1 MMGER
6 RLAILT
12 SGGDAPGMNAAVR
25 AAVRTA
31 LSTGAVPFAVAD
43 GFQGLI
49 DGGDRIRPM
58 SWSSVG
64 GILHLGG
71 TVIGTARCAAFRERD
86 GRRTAAR
93 NLLEKQID
101 ALICVG
107 GDGTLT
113 GADTLRQEWP
123 ALLSELVS
131 RGDVAP
137 EAAARHPFLAL
148 VGLTGSIDN
157 DMPGTDMTLGTD
169 TALHRITEA
178 VDALTS
184 TAASH
189 QRAFVV
195 EVMGRRCGYL
205 ALMSAL
211 ATGASWVLI
220 PEAPPDDG
228 WEERMC
234 ARIRDGRKGGRRH
247 STVIL
252 AEGAVD
258 RHGGAIT
265 ADRVR
270 QVLEERL
277 GVEARTTVLGHV
289 QRGGAPSAFDRV
301 MGTLLGHAAVDEAL
315 AFGPESV
322 PQLIGL
328 KENRI
333 KKTPLAEC
341 VERAREVGEALESG
355 DYARALSLRSGSF
368 REALEVLRTLVR
380 AHPREALPG
389 TRRFR
394 IALLNTGAPAPGMN
408 TAARAFVRL
417 LLDRGHEA
425 LGVRNGFEGLLEGAL
440 EEMNWMS
447 VHGWVSRGGA
457 ELGTSRRIPEGA
469 EWGAV
474 ARSLSAGRVDGLLVV
489 GGFTG
494 YEAAWRLLR
503 AREEYPALNIPVVCL
518 PAAIDNNLPGA
529 ELSLGADTALN
540 SIVEAVDKIKQS
552 AVAWRRAFV
561 VEVMG
566 GWCGYLAAASGL
578 ATGAERVYIHEDPLT
593 MARLEKDVRDLYD
606 GFAKGKKRLGLVI
619 RSENAHV
626 VFTTQFLRRL
636 FEAEGKGLFDAR
648 QSILGHLQQG
658 GNPTPFDR
666 ILATR
671 LSIRCADFLVEA
683 CEKGEA
689 PASFM
694 GFEGGR
700 LRFVD
705 FAQFTSMVDREF
717 RRSKNPWWRA
727 WEPVAALLDRPVA
740 SDAG

>member
-1 MMGER
+1 MGV
-6 RLAILT
+6 LT
-12 SGGDAPGMNAAVR
+12 SGGDAPGMNAVVR

-31 LSTGAVPFAVAD
+31 LSKGAVPFAVAD
-43 GFQGLI
+43 GFQGLV
-49 DGGDRIRPM
+49 DGGDRIHPM

-64 GILHLGG
+64 GILHIGG
-71 TVIGTARCAAFRERD
+71 TVIGTARCTAFRERD
-86 GRRTAAR
+86 GRRLAAR
-93 NLLEKQID
+93 NLLEKRID

-123 ALLSELVS
+123 GLLAELVS
-131 RGDVAP
+131 RGEVAP
-137 EAAARHPFLAL
+137 DAAARHPFLAL
-148 VGLTGSIDN
+148 VGVTGSIDN

-211 ATGASWVLI
+211 ASGASWVLI
-220 PEAPPDDG
+220 PEAPPEDG

-234 ARIRDGRKGGRRH
+234 ARIREGRDAGRRH
-247 STVIL
+247 STVL
-252 AEGAVD
+252 VAEGAVD
-258 RHGGAIT
+258 RSGRPIT
-265 ADRVR
+265 AERVR
-270 QVLEERL
+270 AVLEERL
-277 GVEARTTVLGHV
+277 GLEARTTVLGHV

-301 MGTLLGHAAVDEAL
+301 MGTLLGHAAVEEAL
-315 AFGPESV
+315 AFGPDSV

-328 KENRI
+328 KENRVR
-333 KKTPLAEC
+333 KSPLAEC
-341 VERAREVGEALESG
+341 VGRARAVAEALEG
-355 DYARALSLRSGSF
+355 RDDERVLSLRSPGF
-368 REALEVLRTLVR
+368 RETVETLKTLVR
-380 AHPREALPG
+380 ARPHEAAG
-389 TRRFR
+389 GSRRFR
-394 IALLNTGAPAPGMN
+394 IALLNAGAPAPGMN

-425 LGVRNGFEGLLEGAL
+425 LGVRNGFEGILTGTADPLSWA
-440 EEMNWMS
+440 S
-447 VHGWVSRGGA
+447 VHGWVGRGGA
-457 ELGTSRRIPEGA
+457 ELGTSRKVPEGA

-474 ARSLSAGRVDGLLVV
+474 ARFLSANRVEGLLVI
-489 GGFTG
+489 GGFSG
-494 YEAAWRLLR
+494 YEAVWRLLR
-503 AREEYPALNIPVVCL
+503 AREEQPALNVPVVCL

-566 GWCGYLAAASGL
+566 AWCGYLAAAAGL
-578 ATGAERVYIHEDPLT
+578 ATGAERVYLHEDPLT
-593 MARLEKDVRDLYD
+593 MARLEKDVRDLTE
-606 GFAKGKKRLGLVI
+606 GFANGNKRLGLVI
-619 RSENAHV
+619 RNENAHA
-626 VFTTQFLRRL
+626 VFTTEFLRRL

-648 QSILGHLQQG
+648 QAILGHLQQG

-666 ILATR
+666 ILGTR
-671 LSIRCADFLVEA
+671 LAVRCADFLLEA
-683 CEKGEA
+683 CAKGEA

-705 FAQFTSMVDREF
+705 FAQFTAMVDREF
-717 RRSKNPWWRA
+717 RRSKSPWWRS
-727 WEPVAALLDRPVA
+727 WEPVAALLDRPGPPSPA
-740 SDAG
+740 

>member
-1 MMGER
+1 MGER

-12 SGGDAPGMNAAVR
+12 SGGDAPGMNAVVR

-31 LSTGAVPFAVAD
+31 LSRGVVPFAVAD
-43 GFQGLI
+43 GFQGLV

-58 SWSSVG
+58 NWSSVG
-64 GILHLGG
+64 GILHIGG
-71 TVIGTARCAAFRERD
+71 TVIGTARCTAFRERD
-86 GRRTAAR
+86 GRRLAAR
-93 NLLEKQID
+93 NLLEKRID
-101 ALICVG
+101 TLICVG

-113 GADTLRQEWP
+113 GADALRKEWP
-123 ALLSELVS
+123 TLLSELVS
-131 RGDVAP
+131 RGEVVP
-137 EAAARHPFLAL
+137 EAAAHHPFLAL

-169 TALHRITEA
+169 TALHRITGA
-178 VDALTS
+178 VDALTD

-220 PEAPPDDG
+220 PEAPPSDG

-234 ARIRDGRKGGRRH
+234 ARILDGRKGGRRH
-247 STVIL
+247 STVL
-252 AEGAVD
+252 VAEGAVD
-258 RHGGAIT
+258 RSGHPIT
-265 ADRVR
+265 AERVR
-270 QVLEERL
+270 GVLEERL

-301 MGTLLGHAAVDEAL
+301 MGTLLGHAAVEEAL
-315 AFGPESV
+315 AFGPDSV

-333 KKTPLAEC
+333 QRTPLADC
-341 VERAREVGEALESG
+341 VGRARAVAEALEER
-355 DYARALSLRSGSF
+355 DYDRALSLRSPGF
-368 REALEVLRTLVR
+368 RETVEAVKTLVR
-380 AHPREALPG
+380 ARQRDTSGG

-394 IALLNTGAPAPGMN
+394 VALLHAGAPAPGMN
-408 TAARAFVRL
+408 TAARAFVRI

-425 LGVRNGFEGLLEGAL
+425 LGVRNGFEGLLAGTA
-440 EEMNWMS
+440 EELSWMS
-447 VHGWVSRGGA
+447 VHGWVGRGGA
-457 ELGTSRRIPEGA
+457 ELGTSRRIPEGG

-474 ARSLSAGRVDGLLVV
+474 ARSVAANRVDGLLVI
-489 GGFTG
+489 GGFSG
-494 YEAAWRLLR
+494 YEATWRLLR
-503 AREEYPALNIPVVCL
+503 ARDEQPALNIPVVCL

-566 GWCGYLAAASGL
+566 AWCGYLAAAAGL
-578 ATGAERVYIHEDPLT
+578 ATGAERVYLHEDPLT
-593 MARLEKDVRDLYD
+593 MARLEKDVRDLFD
-606 GFAKGKKRLGLVI
+606 GFSKGKKRLGLVI
-619 RSENAHV
+619 RNENAHP
-626 VFTTQFLRRL
+626 VFTTEFLRRL
-636 FEAEGKGLFDAR
+636 FDAEGKGLFDAR
-648 QSILGHLQQG
+648 QAILGHLQQG

-666 ILATR
+666 IHATR
-671 LSIRCADFLVEA
+671 LAVRCADFLLEA
-683 CEKGEA
+683 CAKGEA
-689 PASFM
+689 SASFM

-705 FAQFTSMVDREF
+705 FAQFPSMVDREF
-717 RRSKNPWWRA
+717 RRSKSPWWRA
-727 WEPVAALLDRPVA
+727 WGPVAALLDQPGPSV
-740 SDAG
+740 SG

>member
-1 MMGER
+1 MGER

-12 SGGDAPGMNAAVR
+12 SGGDAPGMNAVVR

-31 LSTGAVPFAVAD
+31 LSRGAVPFAVSD
-43 GFQGLI
+43 GFQGLV
-49 DGGDRIRPM
+49 DGGDRIRAM

-71 TVIGTARCAAFRERD
+71 TVIGTARCAAFRDRE

-93 NLLEKQID
+93 NLLEKRID

-113 GADTLRQEWP
+113 GADTLRREWP
-123 ALLSELVS
+123 SLIAELVE
-131 RGDVAP
+131 RGEVAPDVA
-137 EAAARHPFLAL
+137 AGHPFLAL

-157 DMPGTDMTLGTD
+157 DMPGTDMTLGAD

-205 ALMSAL
+205 ALMSAV

-220 PEAPPDDG
+220 PEAPPDEG

-234 ARIRDGRKGGRRH
+234 MRIREGRKGGRRH
-247 STVIL
+247 STVIV

-258 RHGGAIT
+258 RGGRAIT

-270 QVLEERL
+270 EVLEERL

-301 MGTLLGHAAVDEAL
+301 MGTLLGHAAVEEAL
-315 AFGPESV
+315 GFGPESV

-333 KKTPLAEC
+333 RKTPLAEC
-341 VERAREVGEALESG
+341 VEKAHAVAEALDSG
-355 DYARALSLRSGSF
+355 DFDRALSLRSRSY
-368 REALEVLRTLVR
+368 REAYEVLRTLVR
-380 AHPREALPG
+380 AHPHEALPG

-394 IALLNTGAPAPGMN
+394 VALLNSGAPAPGMN

-425 LGVRNGFEGLLEGAL
+425 LGIRNGFEGLIEGTV
-440 EEMNWMS
+440 EELSWMS

-457 ELGTSRRIPEGA
+457 ELGTSRKIPDGA

-474 ARSLSAGRVDGLLVV
+474 ARALSANRIDGLLFV
-489 GGFTG
+489 GGFSG

-503 AREEYPALNIPVVCL
+503 AREEHSALNIPVVCL

-529 ELSLGADTALN
+529 ELALGTDTALN

-552 AVAWRRAFV
+552 AVAWRRVFI

-566 GWCGYLAAASGL
+566 AYCGYLAAAAGL
-578 ATGAERVYIHEDPLT
+578 ATGAERVYLHEDPLT
-593 MARLEKDVRDLYD
+593 MVRLERDVRDLSD
-606 GFAKGKKRLGLVI
+606 GFAKGKRLGLVI
-619 RSENAHV
+619 RNENAHT
-626 VFTTQFLRRL
+626 VFSTAFLRRL
-636 FEAEGKGLFDAR
+636 FEAEGKGFFDAR
-648 QSILGHLQQG
+648 QAILGHLQQG

-666 ILATR
+666 IHATR
-671 LSIRCADFLVEA
+671 LAIRCADFLLEE
-683 CEKGEA
+683 CGKGEA
-689 PASFM
+689 PVSFM

-705 FAQFTSMVDREF
+705 LAQFTSMVDREF
-717 RRSKNPWWRA
+717 RRSKNPWWRSY
-727 WEPVAALLDRPVA
+727 EPVAGLLDRPGPG
-740 SDAG
+740 AGP

>member
-1 MMGER
+1 MAER

-12 SGGDAPGMNAAVR
+12 SGGDAPGMNAVVR

-31 LSTGAVPFAVAD
+31 LARGAVPFAVAD
-43 GFQGLI
+43 GFQGLV
-49 DGGDRIRPM
+49 DGGERVRAM
-58 SWSSVG
+58 TWSSVG

-71 TVIGTARCAAFRERD
+71 TVVGTARCAAFRERD
-86 GRRTAAR
+86 GRRIAAR
-93 NLLEKQID
+93 NLLEKKID

-123 ALLSELVS
+123 ALLSDLVS

-137 EAAARHPFLAL
+137 ELAARHPFLAL

-220 PEAPPDDG
+220 PEAPPEDG

-234 ARIRDGRKGGRRH
+234 ARIREGRKAGRRH
-247 STVIL
+247 STVL
-252 AEGAVD
+252 VAEGAVD
-258 RHGGAIT
+258 RSGRAIT
-265 ADRVR
+265 ADQVR
-270 QVLEERL
+270 RLLEKEL

-289 QRGGAPSAFDRV
+289 QRGGAPSGFDRV
-301 MGTLLGHAAVDEAL
+301 MGTLLGHAAVQEAL
-315 AFGPESV
+315 SFGPDSV

-333 KKTPLAEC
+333 QKTPLAEC
-341 VERAREVGEALESG
+341 VGRARAVAEALEAR
-355 DYARALSLRSGSF
+355 DYDRALALRSHGF
-368 REALEVLRTLVR
+368 RETVEALRTFVR
-380 AHPREALPG
+380 ARPHDASG
-389 TRRFR
+389 GARRFR
-394 IALLNTGAPAPGMN
+394 IALLNAGAPAPGMN
-408 TAARAFVRL
+408 TAARAFVRI

-425 LGVRNGFEGLLEGAL
+425 IGVRNGFEGLVDGKA
-440 EEMNWMS
+440 EELSWMS
-447 VHGWVSRGGA
+447 VHGWVGRGGA
-457 ELGTSRRIPEGA
+457 ELGTSRKVPDGA

-474 ARSLSAGRVDGLLVV
+474 ARGLLANRVDGLLVV
-489 GGFTG
+489 GGFSG

-503 AREEYPALNIPVVCL
+503 AREEHPALNVPVVCL

-529 ELSLGADTALN
+529 ELALGADTALN
-540 SIVEAVDKIKQS
+540 AIVDAVDKIKQS
-552 AVAWRRAFV
+552 AVAWRRVFV

-566 GWCGYLAAASGL
+566 AWCGYLAAASGL
-578 ATGAERVYIHEDPLT
+578 ATGAERVYLHEDPLT
-593 MARLEKDVRDLYD
+593 MARLERDVHDLSD
-606 GFAKGKKRLGLVI
+606 GFAKGKRLGLVI
-619 RSENAHV
+619 RNENAHS
-626 VFTTQFLRRL
+626 VFTTEFLRRL

-648 QSILGHLQQG
+648 QAILGHLQQG

-666 ILATR
+666 ILASR
-671 LSIRCADFLVEA
+671 LAVRCADFLLEA
-683 CEKGEA
+683 CGKGEA

-705 FAQFTSMVDREF
+705 FAQFTAMADREF
-717 RRSKNPWWRA
+717 RRSKNPWWRSY
-727 WEPVAALLDRPVA
+727 EPVADLLDRPGPG
-740 SDAG
+740 AGL

>member
-1 MMGER
+1 MGER

-12 SGGDAPGMNAAVR
+12 SGGDAPGMNAVVR

-31 LSTGAVPFAVAD
+31 LSKGAVPFAVAD
-43 GFQGLI
+43 GFQGLV
-49 DGGDRIRPM
+49 DGGDRIRAM
-58 SWSSVG
+58 TWSSVG
-64 GILHLGG
+64 GILQLGG
-71 TVIGTARCAAFRERD
+71 TVIGTARCNDFRSRD
-86 GRRTAAR
+86 GRRMAAR
-93 NLLEKQID
+93 NLLAKRID

-113 GADTLRQEWP
+113 GADALRREWP
-123 ALLSELVS
+123 SLLSELVEQ
-131 RGDVAP
+131 GDVAP
-137 EAAARHPFLAL
+137 DAAGRHPYLAL

-169 TALHRITEA
+169 TALHRITWA

-189 QRAFVV
+189 QRVFVV

-220 PEAPPDDG
+220 PEAPPAEG

-234 ARIRDGRKGGRRH
+234 TRIRDGRRVGRRH
-247 STVIL
+247 STIL
-252 AEGAVD
+252 VSEGAID
-258 RHGGAIT
+258 RSGRPIT

-270 QVLEERL
+270 AILEERL
-277 GVEARTTVLGHV
+277 GIEARTTVLGHV
-289 QRGGAPSAFDRV
+289 QRGGLPSAFDRV
-301 MGTLLGHAAVDEAL
+301 MGTLIGHAAAEEAL
-315 AFGPESV
+315 DFGPESI

-333 KKTPLAEC
+333 RKSPLAEC
-341 VERAREVGEALESG
+341 VEHARAVAEALDG
-355 DYARALSLRSGSF
+355 RDYERALSLRSSGF
-368 REALEVLRTLVR
+368 RETFEVLRTLVR
-380 AHPREALPG
+380 AHPHEVSG
-389 TRRFR
+389 GSRRFR
-394 IALLNTGAPAPGMN
+394 IALLNAGAPAPGMN

-425 LGVRNGFEGLLEGAL
+425 LGVRNGFEGFLGGAF
-440 EEMNWMS
+440 EELSWMS
-447 VHGWVSRGGA
+447 VHGWVGRGGA

-469 EWGAV
+469 EWRDVAGA
-474 ARSLSAGRVDGLLVV
+474 LSANRVEGLLVI
-489 GGFTG
+489 GGFPG
-494 YEAAWRLLR
+494 YEAVWRLLR
-503 AREEYPALNIPVVCL
+503 AREEHPALNIPVVCL

-552 AVAWRRAFV
+552 AVAWRRTFV

-566 GWCGYLAAASGL
+566 GYSGYLAMAAGL
-578 ATGAERVYIHEDPLT
+578 AAGAERVYIHEDPLT
-593 MARLEKDVRDLYD
+593 MARLEKDVRDLFD
-606 GFAKGKKRLGLVI
+606 GFVKGKRLGLVI
-619 RSENAHV
+619 RNENAHT
-626 VFTTQFLRRL
+626 VFTTAFLQRL
-636 FEAEGKGLFDAR
+636 FNAEGKGLFDAR
-648 QSILGHLQQG
+648 QAILGHLQQG

-666 ILATR
+666 IHATR
-671 LSIRCADFLVEA
+671 LAIRCADFLLEA
-683 CEKGEA
+683 CGKGEA

-717 RRSKNPWWRA
+717 RRSKSPWWLG
-727 WEPVAALLDRPVA
+727 WEPVAALLDRPVSA
-740 SDAG
+740 DAG

>member
-1 MMGER
+1 MGER

-12 SGGDAPGMNAAVR
+12 SGGDAPGMNAVVR

-31 LSTGAVPFAVAD
+31 LSKGAVPFAVED
-43 GFQGLI
+43 GFQGLV

-64 GILHLGG
+64 GILHIGG

-93 NLLEKQID
+93 NLLEKRID

-113 GADTLRQEWP
+113 GADTLRQDWP
-123 ALLSELVS
+123 ALLTELVS
-131 RGDVAP
+131 QGAVAP

-178 VDALTS
+178 MDALTS

-211 ATGASWVLI
+211 ASGASWVLI
-220 PEAPPDDG
+220 PEAPPADG

-247 STVIL
+247 STVL
-252 AEGAVD
+252 VAEGAVD
-258 RHGGAIT
+258 RSGKAIT

-270 QVLEERL
+270 EVLERNL

-301 MGTLLGHAAVDEAL
+301 MGTLLGHAAVEEAL
-315 AFGPESV
+315 SFGPDSV

-333 KKTPLAEC
+333 RKTPLVEC
-341 VERAREVGEALESG
+341 VGRARAVAEALEG
-355 DYARALSLRSGSF
+355 RDYDRALSLRSRSF
-368 REALEVLRTLVR
+368 RETVEVLKTLVR
-380 AHPREALPG
+380 ARPHGPSGEAK
-389 TRRFR
+389 RFR
-394 IALLNTGAPAPGMN
+394 IALLNAGAPAPGMN

-417 LLDRGHEA
+417 LLDRGHET
-425 LGVRNGFEGLLEGAL
+425 LGVRNGFEGLLAGTV
-440 EEMNWMS
+440 EEMTWMS
-447 VHGWVSRGGA
+447 VHGWVGRGGA
-457 ELGTSRRIPEGA
+457 ELGTSRRIPDGA

-474 ARSLSAGRVDGLLVV
+474 ARSLAANRVDGLLVI
-489 GGFTG
+489 GGFSG
-494 YEAAWRLLR
+494 YEAVWRLLR
-503 AREEYPALNIPVVCL
+503 AREEHQALNVPVVCL

-540 SIVEAVDKIKQS
+540 SIVEAADKIKQS
-552 AVAWRRAFV
+552 AVAWRRAFI

-566 GWCGYLAAASGL
+566 AWCGYLASAAGL
-578 ATGAERVYIHEDPLT
+578 ATGAERVYLHEDPLT
-593 MARLEKDVRDLYD
+593 MARLEKDVRDLYE
-606 GFAKGKKRLGLVI
+606 GFAKGNKRLGLFI
-619 RSENAHV
+619 RNENAHA
-626 VFTTQFLRRL
+626 VFTTEFLRRL

-648 QSILGHLQQG
+648 QAILGHLQQG

-666 ILATR
+666 IHGTR
-671 LSIRCADFLVEA
+671 LAVRCADFLLEA

-705 FAQFTSMVDREF
+705 FAQFTAMVDREF

-727 WEPVAALLDRPVA
+727 WEPVTALLDRPGPPP
-740 SDAG
+740 AG

>member
-1 MMGER
+1 MGER

-12 SGGDAPGMNAAVR
+12 SGGDAPGMNAVVR

-31 LSTGAVPFAVAD
+31 LSRGAVPFAVSD
-43 GFQGLI
+43 GFQGLV
-49 DGGDRIRPM
+49 DGGDRIRAM
-58 SWSSVG
+58 SWSAVG

-71 TVIGTARCAAFRERD
+71 TVIGTARCTAFRERD
-86 GRRTAAR
+86 GRRIAAR
-93 NLLEKQID
+93 NLLEKRID

-113 GADTLRQEWP
+113 GADTLRKEWP
-123 ALLSELVS
+123 SLLEELVA
-131 RGDVAP
+131 RGEVAP
-137 EAAARHPFLAL
+137 DAAALHPFLAL

-211 ATGASWVLI
+211 ASGASWVLI
-220 PEAPPDDG
+220 PESPPPDG
-228 WEERMC
+228 WEDRMC
-234 ARIRDGRKGGRRH
+234 ERIREGREGGRRH
-247 STVIL
+247 STVIV

-258 RHGGAIT
+258 RSGRPIT

-270 QVLEERL
+270 DVLEVRL

-301 MGTLLGHAAVDEAL
+301 MGTLLGHAAVEEAL
-315 AFGPESV
+315 AFGPDSV

-333 KKTPLAEC
+333 RRTPLADC
-341 VERAREVGEALESG
+341 VGQARAVAEALEKR
-355 DYARALSLRSGSF
+355 DYDHALSLRSPGF
-368 REALEVLRTLVR
+368 RETVEAVRMLVR
-380 AHPREALPG
+380 ARPSG
-389 TRRFR
+389 TSGEPRRFR
-394 IALLNTGAPAPGMN
+394 IALLNAGAPAPGMN

-417 LLDRGHEA
+417 LLDRGHEPFA
-425 LGVRNGFEGLLEGAL
+425 VRNGFEGLLAGPVEAL
-440 EEMNWMS
+440 SWAS
-447 VHGWVSRGGA
+447 VHGWVGRGGA
-457 ELGTSRRIPEGA
+457 ELGTSRRVPEGA

-474 ARSLSAGRVDGLLVV
+474 AHTIAANRVEGLLVI
-489 GGFTG
+489 GGFSG
-494 YEAAWRLLR
+494 YEAVWRLLR
-503 AREEYPALNIPVVCL
+503 AREEHAALNIPVVCL

-529 ELSLGADTALN
+529 EFSLGADTALN

-566 GWCGYLAAASGL
+566 AWCGYLAAASGL
-578 ATGAERVYIHEDPLT
+578 ATGAERVYLHEEPLT
-593 MARLEKDVRDLYD
+593 MARLEKDVQDLHD
-606 GFAKGKKRLGLVI
+606 GFSKGKKRLGLVI
-619 RSENAHV
+619 RNENAHS
-626 VFTTQFLRRL
+626 VFTTEFLRRL
-636 FEAEGKGLFDAR
+636 LDAEGKGLFDAR
-648 QSILGHLQQG
+648 QAILGHLQQG

-666 ILATR
+666 IHGTR
-671 LSIRCADFLVEA
+671 LAVRCADFLLEA

-705 FAQFTSMVDREF
+705 FARFPGMVDREF

-727 WEPVAALLDRPVA
+727 WEPVASLLDRPGA
-740 SDAG
+740 SAPD